1 MLRFQKYVKRRKYV
15 YFVLQKYSVRM
26 GCEVVLFLYS
36 FILTVVLPS
45 SLNLSI
51 YYFTP
56 ELEFENLQR
65 SPGIDSQPGGIDSLE
80 SVPRLLKRLQIR
92 LW

>member
-56 ELEFENLQR
+56 EPEFKNL
-65 SPGIDSQPGGIDSLE
+65 
-80 SVPRLLKRLQIR
+80 
-92 LW
+92 